1 MRWNPATRLCRAV
14 FALLILGIASG
25 AARAEN
31 SLTNLCA
38 DIPAPPELLAEQSK
52 GALCDYFADAR
63 AVMVVNTASMCGYTR
78 QFSGLQ
84 KLHETYAEQGLRLLG
99 FPSDDF
105 GGQEHGSASKTAE
118 VCYRNFGVTFPMFSQ
133 VDVRG
138 ESAHPLFRKL
148 AAASDSEPRW
158 NFHKYLVTSAGVQGF
173 ASSVDPSDVTLR
185 RAIEAGLQP

>member
-1 MRWNPATRLCRAV
+1 MRRNSITQLGRAG
-14 FALLILGIASG
+14 FALLVLSVTIG
-25 AARAEN
+25 AAHAEV
-31 SLTNLCA
+31 SFKDLCA

-84 KLHETYAEQGLRLLG
+84 ELHETYAAQGLRLLG

-118 VCYRNFGVTFPMFSQ
+118 VCYRNFGVTFPMFTQ

-173 ASSVDPSDVTLR
+173 ASSVDPGDVTLR